1 MIRTLALAATCFLR
15 LAAPAFAQEWS
26 GPVRGSWVRADGL
39 AQAGD
44 VTLVAGSAGLSRASE
59 PSAGESRGL
68 SRASERP
75 AGESRDCEIVVAA
88 DEHTA
93 VKQAAAFLASDI
105 EKIAGYKPPI
115 VAQPSGQRAAIRLV
129 TLGGSRRVP
138 SDIARPRLDG
148 KWEAYQ
154 IHTSDNAVW
163 LVGSDFRGTA
173 FAAYT
178 LSERLGID
186 PLYLW
191 TGYMPAKQSAL
202 VLKPTDFIAD
212 PPTFKYR
219 GFFHDDEDILPRP
232 FDENGYPL
240 QTGTVPRIWYERFF
254 ETALRLRMNM
264 VAPYVRVQR
273 PFEIQKMASDWGL
286 IYTSHHYDTLV
297 SNPWGFQRFGLA
309 AARKAGTDWDWFNNR
324 DGLLN
329 FWRGGVLENRDLDVY
344 WPVGLRGTQ
353 DRSYTFPDGTSDE
366 VKNKAYREA
375 IDAQVD
381 MVKRLLPK
389 GKTPL
394 FHFTLYT
401 EMLPQYLTG
410 KLDVPPEVTIVWTDD
425 NDGRMRALPKAKD
438 QWKHGVYYHLAY
450 FSTNTQ
456 RTKQISHLITPMR
469 VEEEF
474 RKIVDAGA
482 TEYML
487 VNVSELREF
496 VMEARMLA
504 EITWDAKTALAKPDA
519 ASRYVDWW
527 SREYFGDNAAADVAR
542 SYRGYYQVLPSWDQ
556 IAIGGN
562 AVVQALTALEAKLS
576 NKPLPP
582 AAPDA
587 LSSLEQRSAAYRALI
602 DTVDATAGKLAGD
615 RLQFFFEHVTFP
627 LLIDARQTAAA
638 TKLRAAL
645 TETDPT
651 AARRWS
657 LQAFDDLQA
666 LEDDIRRAER
676 APFENWYRKSWIR
689 DDNSPYNV
697 HRAYQ
702 RTLSFLIE
710 HYLRP

>member
-1 MIRTLALAATCFLR
+1 MKIRSIALAAAL
-15 LAAPAFAQEWS
+15 LVPAAAGAQEWS
-26 GPVRGSWVRADGL
+26 GPVRGSWVRTDGR

-44 VTLVAGSAGLSRASE
+44 VTLVDGGVAADLKIG
-59 PSAGESRGL
+59 PSTA
-68 SRASERP
+68 
-75 AGESRDCEIVVAA
+75 CEIVVSR

-93 VKQAAAFLASDI
+93 VQQAAKFLAADI
-105 EKIAGYKPPI
+105 EKISGYKPSI
-115 VAQPSGQRAAIRLV
+115 VAQPSRQRPAIRMV
-129 TLGGSRRVP
+129 TLGGSSAVP
-138 SDIARPRLDG
+138 GAIARQRLQG
-148 KWEAYQ
+148 RWEAYQ
-154 IHTSDNAVW
+154 VRTVDNTVW

-191 TGYMPAKQSAL
+191 TGYTPTKRPTLILKQ
-202 VLKPTDFIAD
+202 TDFIAD

-240 QTGTVPRIWYERFF
+240 QTGTVPRVWYERFF
-254 ETALRLRMNM
+254 ETALRLRFDM

-273 PFEIQKMASDWGL
+273 PFEIQKTASDWGL

-309 AARKAGTDWDWFNNR
+309 AARNAGTEWDWFDNR
-324 DGLLN
+324 SGLLN

-353 DRSYTFPDGTSDE
+353 DRSYTFPDGTSDD

-389 GKTPL
+389 GKAPL

-410 KLDVPPEVTIVWTDD
+410 KLDVPSDVTIVWTDD
-425 NDGRMRALPKAKD
+425 NDGRMRALPTKKD

-504 EITWDAKTALAKPDA
+504 EMTWDAKTAFANPDA
-519 ASRYVDWW
+519 AGRFVDWW
-527 SREYFGDNAAADVAR
+527 SREYFGETAATDVAK
-542 SYRGYYQVLPSWDQ
+542 SYRGYYQALPSWDQ

-562 AVVQALTALEAKLS
+562 AVVQALAALEAKLS
-576 NKPLPP
+576 GKPAPVS
-582 AAPDA
+582 APDP
-587 LSSLEQRSAAYRALI
+587 LSSLEQRKTAYDALLQ
-602 DTVDATAGKLAGD
+602 TVSNGAGTLTGD
-615 RLQFFFEHVTFP
+615 RLQFFYEHVTFP
-627 LLIDARQTAAA
+627 LLVDARQTAAA
-638 TKLRAAL
+638 IKLWKAVA
-645 TETDPT
+645 ETDP
-651 AARRWS
+651 AATRRWC
-657 LQAFDDLQA
+657 LQAFDDLKV
-666 LEDDIRRAER
+666 LEEDIRRAER
-676 APFENWYRKSWIR
+676 APFENWYRKTWIR

-697 HRAYQ
+697 HRSYQ
-702 RTLSFLIE
+702 RTLSFLIA
-710 HYLRP
+710 HYLTP